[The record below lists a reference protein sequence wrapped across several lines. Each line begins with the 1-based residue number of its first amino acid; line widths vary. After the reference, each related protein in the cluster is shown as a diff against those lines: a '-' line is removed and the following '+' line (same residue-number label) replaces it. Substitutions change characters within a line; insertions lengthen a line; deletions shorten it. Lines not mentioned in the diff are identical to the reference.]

1 MLNLSNRGSRR
12 RSHIVTNGN
21 GRPVLKDSRPF
32 RVLKPYSAK
41 ELVLAVRKVSNGE
54 ELAS

>member
-1 MLNLSNRGSRR
+1 MLNLSGRGSRR
-12 RSHIVTNGN
+12 RGHIVTNGN
-21 GRPVLKDSRPF
+21 GRPVLMDSRPL
-32 RVLKPYSAK
+32 RVRRLYSAK